1 MEGDR
6 ELKSGGRARRS
17 LSRRPI
23 GLPAFLVILAL
34 AVNGCGDDEQ
44 GPVGPGDPAPTYLA
58 PTSPQNVLRNLV
70 TAYGKRD
77 SVQTALMYDDG
88 YEGTSIDP
96 SGIIGDFAFTKADEV
111 HHVAVLKLD
120 PNVVSVLVDLG
131 NPASWTRL
139 GPDPSD
145 PPDWAQIQ
153 INFATIRVDDIS
165 TATTHEA
172 LNQAMIYKF
181 KPAVAAPGDT
191 TWKVVAWT
199 EFVTIP

>member
-1 MEGDR
+1 LLPTRPTSHDG
-6 ELKSGGRARRS
+6 SARSVVRWIPKGILVAAILAAS
-17 LSRRPI
+17 LS
-23 GLPAFLVILAL
+23 
-34 AVNGCGDDEQ
+34 GCGKDEK

-58 PTSPQNVLRNLV
+58 PASPQNVLRNLV

-77 SVQTALMYDDG
+77 SVQTALVYDDD
-88 YEGTSIDP
+88 YEGASLDP
-96 SGIIGDFAFTKADEV
+96 SGIVGDHYFTKSSEI

-120 PNVVSVLVDLG
+120 PNIVSVLVDLG

-145 PPDWAQIQ
+145 PSDWAQIQ
-153 INFATIRVDDIS
+153 INFATILVDDIS

-191 TWKVVAWT
+191 TWKVVGWT
-199 EFVTIP
+199 EFVTNP